1 LESTTLPPIA
11 ENLKR
16 LRTAAGLTQQQLAV
30 AAGLHASVISQIEQ
44 GTNTDPR
51 MSTLMGLAAALGVGV
66 ADIITTP
73 EEPKPKKGGRR

>member
-51 MSTLMGLAAALGVGV
+51 MSTLMGLADALGVGV
-66 ADIITTP
+66 ADIITTTD
-73 EEPKPKKGGRR
+73 EPRRKKGRK